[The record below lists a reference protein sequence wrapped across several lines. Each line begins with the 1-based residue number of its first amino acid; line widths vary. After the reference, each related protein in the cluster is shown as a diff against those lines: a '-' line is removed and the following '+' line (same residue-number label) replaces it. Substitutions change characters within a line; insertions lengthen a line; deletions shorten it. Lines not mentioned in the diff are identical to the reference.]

1 MELSIY
7 IQEGLSQELTL
18 TRRVHRMG
26 YAGWQVALA
35 GESPLVPCAVV
46 THNKHYDI
54 NPSTTRP
61 ILVKSST
68 RPLELV
74 GIVTKLCKKGL
85 GIVALETQLIKIK
98 SKQQKLDIPVHVS
111 LQILTP

>member
-7 IQEGLSQELTL
+7 IQEGLSQELML

-26 YAGWQVALA
+26 YAGWKVALA
-35 GESPLVPCAVV
+35 GESPLVPCTAV

-61 ILVKSST
+61 TLLKSST

-74 GIVTKLCKKGL
+74 GIVTKLCKRGL
-85 GIVALETQLIKIK
+85 GIALETQLAKMK
-98 SKQQKLDIPVHVS
+98 SKQQKYDIPPHVS
-111 LQILTP
+111 LQIWIP